1 MAFPSVPPTDRYLE
15 SGFCLI
21 PQFWTELPNKATVF
35 ADIGNW
41 PQTPLITS
49 KYYSV

>member
-1 MAFPSVPPTDRYLE
+1 MAFPSVPPNDRYPE

-35 ADIGNW
+35 ADIGNCL
-41 PQTPLITS
+41 QRPLITT
-49 KYYSV
+49 